1 MRRYHISAP
10 SLPARAQDLL
20 SVLLVAAALVFGG
33 ATREGELL
41 NAGVRLLALVVMLL
55 ALFQLSRAA
64 PRAEW
69 RRPLILAAAI
79 ALVPL
84 LQLVPLP
91 PLIWSHLPGRGEIAA
106 LYDAAGMA
114 VPWHGLG
121 LDPEGSLNAAFA
133 LLPGLAMFTA
143 GLFLDTRA
151 RLQVAVVAVLFAFA
165 GTFLGIAQVS
175 DGRESLL
182 RLYETTNA
190 SAAVGFFSNRN
201 HQASLQLVAMPLV
214 AVIFLVWTRGAPWR
228 RPAALIVGAGLLVTL
243 AVATALSDS
252 RAGMVLY
259 LPVVAAC
266 GLMVFRD
273 QLPRWPARAV
283 LLCLGSGVLL
293 VGLIAGGALWSRP
306 DIVDTLVSD
315 ARFRALPVVMSES
328 VRNLP
333 FGTGLGTFDDIYR
346 TREAVETLSNAY
358 LNHAHNDYLEVALET
373 GLPGL
378 ALAVLFLMWFARQG
392 SGAWR
397 QRGVDG
403 DLACAGAIIVAIL
416 ALHSLVD
423 YPLRTAALSALFG
436 FACALM
442 LPFAGQAPAR
452 PSETLPESPG
462 RHRGERLPRGTRTR
476 QLRPGPRRSS

>member
-10 SLPARAQDLL
+10 SLPVPALGVLSALL
-20 SVLLVAAALVFGG
+20 AIAAIVFGG

-41 NAGVRLLALVVMLL
+41 NAGVRILALVVLLL
-55 ALFQLSRAA
+55 AVFQLSRFD
-64 PRAEW
+64 PRTEW

-79 ALVPL
+79 ALLPL

-106 LYDAAGMA
+106 LYDAAGMP

-121 LDPEGSLNAAFA
+121 LDPEGGLNAAFA
-133 LLPGLAMFTA
+133 LLPGLAMFMV
-143 GLFLDTRA
+143 GLSLNTRS
-151 RLQVAVVAVLFAFA
+151 RLQVAIVAAIFAFA
-165 GTFLGIAQVS
+165 GTLLGIAQVA

-214 AVIFLVWTRGAPWR
+214 AVICLAWTRRAPWR
-228 RPAALIVGAGLLVTL
+228 RAAAMVMGAGLMMTL
-243 AVATALSDS
+243 AVATALSES

-266 GLMVFRD
+266 VLMAVRD
-273 QLPRWPARAV
+273 RLPRWSARAV
-283 LLCLGSGVLL
+283 LLALASAVLV
-293 VGLIAGGALWSRP
+293 VGLVAGGALWSRP
-306 DIVDTLVSD
+306 DIVDALASD
-315 ARFRALPVVMSES
+315 ARLRALPVIATEAF
-328 VRNLP
+328 RNLP
-333 FGTGLGTFDDIYR
+333 FGTGLGTFDEIYR
-346 TREAVETLSNAY
+346 SREAVESLSNAY

-378 ALAVLFLMWFARQG
+378 ALVVLFLAWFARRG
-392 SGAWR
+392 GDAWAR
-397 QRGVDG
+397 RGVDG
-403 DLACAGAIIVAIL
+403 DLACAGAIIVATL

-423 YPLRTAALSALFG
+423 YPLRTGALSALFG

-442 LPFAGQAPAR
+442 LPYAGQVPDRSSAA
-452 PSETLPESPG
+452 LPEAPG
-462 RHRGERLPRGTRTR
+462 QPRGERLPRGTRTR
-476 QLRPGPRRSS
+476 AWIPGRDR